1 MADNNPS
8 EPHPGN
14 HFDVVVIGGGIMGAG
29 VVQAAQAA
37 GYNCLVLEKNS
48 WGSGT
53 SSKSSKLIHGGL
65 RYLQSWEFSLVRESL
80 RERTRLLSLAPQLV
94 YGNWFYIPLYEGSR
108 LRSWQLRTGLTLY
121 WLLSGCRTDAR
132 FNVVPPTEWSK
143 LAGLKTTGLKKVYR
157 YRDAQTDDA
166 KLTSAVIQSAAS
178 LGAEVGSPA
187 EVIAAESTPEGYRVL
202 IKTASRESAVH
213 CRFLVNAAGPWANQM
228 ARRITPEPG
237 HLDVDLVQG
246 THLLLDRK
254 ISDRCFYLESPSD
267 GRAVFVLPWYNTTLL
282 GTTETGF
289 DGDPDQV
296 LPTAAER
303 DYLLGILKHYF
314 PDYDGQVCDEMAGLR
329 VLPKATEGF
338 HHRSREVEF
347 VENSHYLAIYG
358 GKLTGYRATAEKVL
372 ERIEKKLGPASAG
385 RRGDTRQLP
394 LPPAEKQS

>member
-1 MADNNPS
+1 MAGNNTDQ
-8 EPHPGN
+8 PHPDS
-14 HFDVVVIGGGIMGAG
+14 HFDVVVIGGGIQGAG

-37 GYNCLVLEKNS
+37 GYNCLILEKNY

-80 RERTRLLSLAPQLV
+80 RERSLLLSLAPQLV
-94 YGNWFYIPLYEGSR
+94 YGNWFYIPLYKGSR
-108 LRSWQLRTGLTLY
+108 LRAWQLRAGLTLY
-121 WLLSGCRTDAR
+121 WLLSGCRSDAR
-132 FNVVPPTEWSK
+132 FKVIPPAEWPE
-143 LAGLKTTGLKKVYR
+143 LAGLKTAGLKKVYR

-178 LGAEVGSPA
+178 MGAEVCSPA

-202 IKTASRESAVH
+202 IKTSVGQRTVH
-213 CRFLVNAAGPWANQM
+213 CRFLVNAGGPWANRI

-237 HLDVDLVQG
+237 HLEVDLVQG
-246 THLLLDRK
+246 IHLLLDRK

-303 DYLLGILKHYF
+303 DYLLGILRHYF
-314 PDYDGQVCDEMAGLR
+314 PDYDGRVCGEMAGLR
-329 VLPKATEGF
+329 VLPKATGGF
-338 HHRSREVEF
+338 HQRSREVEF

-372 ERIEKKLGPASAG
+372 ERIGKKLGPASAG
-385 RRGDTRQLP
+385 RRGDTCRLP
-394 LPPAEKQS
+394 LTPAAEQP